1 MQYRLKK
8 PGGAGVKLF
17 QAIKDVNQGCS
28 VDAARMPRDESI
40 STHDRANGMSD
51 NANCSVRARGAKMIF
66 SEINSTYYNTVSHI
80 LSEAV
85 SSPVSM
91 ERIREI
97 ALKYGFAESVIPIE
111 SAIREQNWQ
120 LILPEGSTPLR
131 HKPDIPLTELQLRC

>member
-1 MQYRLKK
+1 
-8 PGGAGVKLF
+8 
-17 QAIKDVNQGCS
+17 
-28 VDAARMPRDESI
+28 
-40 STHDRANGMSD
+40 
-51 NANCSVRARGAKMIF
+51 MIF
-66 SEINSTYYNTVSHI
+66 SEIYSAYYNAVSHI